1 MKEYEIVAKFL
12 NGCAG
17 AARPQTFFEEA
28 ELSDPADFVRAKHGK
43 DFPKFVKEV
52 RPTGQ
57 VVFTYDNGTVTYIYE
72 FTEL

>member
-17 AARPQTFFEEA
+17 AAHPQTFFEEA
-28 ELSDPADFVRAKHGK
+28 ELADTDDFVRTKHGK
-43 DFPKFVKEV
+43 DFDKFQKEV
-52 RPTGQ
+52 LPGGQ
-57 VVFTYDNGTVTYIYE
+57 VVYTYDNGTVTYIYE

>member
-1 MKEYEIVAKFL
+1 MKDYEIVFTYL

-17 AARPQTFFEEA
+17 AAYPTTEFEEA
-28 ELSDPADFVRAKHGK
+28 TLADPSDYVRKRHGR

-52 RPTGQ
+52 RSDTQ
-57 VVFTYDNGTVTYIYE
+57 VVYRFCNGAVTYIYE

>member
-17 AARPQTFFEEA
+17 AARPETFFEEA
-28 ELSDPADFVRAKHGK
+28 ELSDPADFVRVKHGK
-43 DFPKFVKEV
+43 DFDKFVKEIL
-52 RPTGQ
+52 PNGQ
-57 VVFTYDNGTVTYIYE
+57 IIFTYDNGTVTYIYE

>member
-17 AARPQTFFEEA
+17 AAHPQTFFEEA

-43 DFPKFVKEV
+43 DFDKFVKEIL
-52 RPTGQ
+52 PNGQ
-57 VVFTYDNGTVTYIYE
+57 IVFTYDNGTVSYIYE
-72 FTEL
+72 FTEI